1 MLFTMIFKLI
11 LLQKMPDFGIK
22 ISKQI
27 PFTMNAII
35 QKYSQGPLQI
45 LKYIFI
51 DYLQDFEKKLKES

>member
-1 MLFTMIFKLI
+1 
-11 LLQKMPDFGIK
+11 MPDYGIK

-27 PFTMNAII
+27 PFTMNAIT

-51 DYLQDFEKKLKES
+51 DYLQDFEKNLKES